1 VVSEI
6 AYKTRDAK
14 YGYDCVRYMVQQRPY
29 SCSMWNCYYQVVS
42 RSESRV
48 PKHNKFMLQM
58 RTKFPNCTAAMVIS
72 GHQFAMISQPQG
84 ALREYLQAFRVQP
97 DDPFINLCIGV
108 SFINLSLGFR
118 LSNRNQTILQGFAFL
133 NNYQRLCK
141 HSQASSLSCLSAD
154 EVDSYFLGVCS
165 SLMPRSGDIRKYTEV
180 SWKKHKHLLTG
191 SCERAPLWSQV
202 GYTV

>member
-1 VVSEI
+1 MIPSSIFVLVHLFDQLLFCWDQWSLHRFFWSI
-6 AYKTRDAK
+6 RLGFICTRL
-14 YGYDCVRYMVQQRPY
+14 
-29 SCSMWNCYYQVVS
+29 S
-42 RSESRV
+42 
-48 PKHNKFMLQM
+48 
-58 RTKFPNCTAAMVIS
+58 
-72 GHQFAMISQPQG
+72 
-84 ALREYLQAFRVQP
+84 P
-97 DDPFINLCIGV
+97 DNFVYRDDGLAGV

-154 EVDSYFLGVCS
+154 EVDSGFLGVCS
-165 SLMPRSGDIRKYTEV
+165 LLMPRSGDIRKYTEV
-180 SWKKHKHLLTG
+180 SWTKHKYLHTG